1 MRMTRPLLV
10 MRVDTLWPATW
21 YAGPG
26 PELTHTQ
33 AYARRIWDITEAREI
48 VALLK
53 DEIGGVWSIVS
64 DRLLM

>member
-1 MRMTRPLLV
+1 MKVTRPLLI

-26 PELTHTQ
+26 LELTHIQ
-33 AYARRIWDITEAREI
+33 AFARRIWDIAEAREI
-48 VALLK
+48 VLALT